1 MEISVRNKCKSNIIT
16 THRLKKIATNVIRL
30 VLEEKGRTSAEVS
43 VVFVDDAEM
52 RTLNKNYRGKDRS
65 TDVLA
70 FPMCEG
76 RFASVNPDL
85 LGDIVVCVPAAR
97 RQAEEKDHSLEREL
111 SLLLIHGL
119 LHLLGYDH
127 KHEKEERRMRELES
141 EFLALVGEELSIG

>member
-1 MEISVRNKCKSNIIT
+1 MEIQVRNKCKSNILT

-43 VVFVDDAEM
+43 VVFVDEPEM
-52 RTLNKNYRGKDRS
+52 RMLNKNYRGKDKA

-70 FPMCEG
+70 FPMNEG
-76 RFASVNPDL
+76 RFAALNPDL

-97 RQAEEKDHSLEREL
+97 KQAEEKDQSLEREL
-111 SLLLIHGL
+111 SVLLIHGL

-127 KHEKEERRMRELES
+127 QHEKEERKMRELES
-141 EFLALVGEELSIG
+141 EYLALVGEELSIY